1 MIRRLQRTVVI
12 LCFLLCQAVNAQD
25 LLETYQQVLG
35 SDPRLLIDS
44 LGVEVGIAREKQSFA
59 QLLPQA
65 SFSSTA
71 TSSTRRAEGFS
82 IDHYSGQRYL
92 FSVRQPL
99 FDMQKYNA
107 WQRSKSVQKQFK
119 HQYEDTQSTVRLDTI
134 ERYFELLK
142 AVGDLGLVEEE
153 KGAVVEKKNQV
164 SALYEKQLVKVT
176 ELYEIIA
183 RLDML
188 ESEHVEA
195 QRLVE
200 LAKAN
205 LSELTGKPVQEIS
218 QLMSQSEDVDGVS
231 DIDAHV
237 AQLGA
242 RSASLK
248 ALAKSVDAAKKNLKE
263 QKAGHYPIVDLQFS
277 KQETNI
283 GFENSASAVTDTEVL
298 SVNLSM
304 PIFSGGATTA
314 KVYEAAQQL
323 KMAKASYDQ
332 EYRRIKKELKDEYL
346 NVKSIKRRVAAT
358 VKSVE
363 SAEKSYQS
371 IEKSFKYGVA
381 TISEV
386 LDAQQLYL
394 QVKQSF
400 QQAEYDYVISK
411 ARFFHKAG
419 LLTDSSLVELNK
431 QLTKTS

>member
-1 MIRRLQRTVVI
+1 MSQQLQRTAVI
-12 LCFLLCQAVNAQD
+12 LCCLLFQTVNAQD
-25 LLETYQQVLG
+25 LLETYQQVLE

-65 SFSSTA
+65 SFSSAA
-71 TSSTRRAEGFS
+71 TSNTRRAEGFS

-107 WQRSKSVQKQFK
+107 WQRSKSVQKQFEY
-119 HQYEDTQSTVRLDTI
+119 QYEDTRSTVRLDTV
-134 ERYFELLK
+134 ERYFGLLK
-142 AVGDLGLVEEE
+142 AIGDLGLIDEE
-153 KGAVVEKKNQV
+153 KAAVVEKKNQV

-176 ELYEIIA
+176 ELYEIVA

-188 ESEHVEA
+188 ESEQLEA

-205 LSELTGKPVQEIS
+205 LSELTGKPVQELS
-218 QLMSQSEDVDGVS
+218 QLFSQPTVDDEVGH
-231 DIDAHV
+231 IDAHV
-237 AQLGA
+237 AQLGE

-248 ALAKSVDAAKKNLKE
+248 ALVKSVEAARKNLKQ

-283 GFENSASAVTDTEVL
+283 GFENSASATTDTEVV
-298 SVNLSM
+298 SVNLSI
-304 PIFSGGATTA
+304 PIFSGGATSA
-314 KVYEAAQQL
+314 KIYEAAQQL
-323 KMAKASYDQ
+323 EMAKASYDQ
-332 EYRRIKKELKDEYL
+332 EYRRIKKELNDEYL
-346 NVKSIKRRVAAT
+346 NVRSIKRKVAAT

-371 IEKSFKYGVA
+371 IEKSFKYGIA

-394 QVKQSF
+394 QVKQNF

-411 ARFFHKAG
+411 ARFLYKAG
-419 LLTDSSLVELNK
+419 LLTDSSLAKLNK
-431 QLTKTS
+431 QLAKTS